1 MDQTKGV
8 NFGLQVSGYRSPAN
22 ENGKQEILSEPNLEI
37 DFKEP

>member
-1 MDQTKGV
+1 MAYGPNKRGK
-8 NFGLQVSGYRSPAN
+8 FWLAGYRSPAN